1 MVCSFCRGTGPNALI
16 CSCDGCEGDPG
27 HSHNGVHQCKSHCKE
42 FKDKTD
48 EIFRELQEEF
58 YPPASTTDV
67 LPTRKKAKE
76 LATSINKEEWKEYDQ
91 DERRRQR
98 EAVAEFQEGLSRQAD
113 AVRRAEFRELLRR
126 REELQ
131 REAMAEARRK
141 EEVDRQRRIQ
151 VAHTRRLTD
160 VMMGE
165 IRNIPGHLVRESVQY
180 FGAPHRRDQEQSISI
195 LQRLT
200 NYLQNLQPVA
210 SVNNIRRA
218 LHFGVSNPTTTTTTT
233 DIKIK
238 TVKEPFE
245 SSECPV
251 CMEEFGKTDIMVTAC
266 GHKFHTTCMFTHLRK
281 ANNCPCCRGVLF

>member
-1 MVCSFCRGTGPNALI
+1 MVCSFCRGTGQ
-16 CSCDGCEGDPG
+16 GMGYGG
-27 HSHNGVHQCKSHCKE
+27 HESKIHCKE

-58 YPPASTTDV
+58 DSTVDGTTDV

-76 LATSINKEEWKEYDQ
+76 LATSRKKEEWKEHDQ
-91 DERRRQR
+91 DERIRQR
-98 EAVAEFQEGLSRQAD
+98 VEVSRQAN
-113 AVRRAEFRELLRR
+113 ALVMERVRIELSWQTEARIELRR
-126 REELQ
+126 Q
-131 REAMAEARRK
+131 Q
-141 EEVDRQRRIQ
+141 EVERQRVMM
-151 VAHTRRLTD
+151 VAHTSRLTD
-160 VMMGE
+160 VMNGE

-210 SVNNIRRA
+210 SVNNIRRS
-218 LHFGVSNPTTTTTTT
+218 LHFGVSNPTTTTTT

>member
-16 CSCDGCEGDPG
+16 WDNDI
-27 HSHNGVHQCKSHCKE
+27 HQCKSHCKE

-67 LPTRKKAKE
+67 LPTRKKAKD
-76 LATSINKEEWKEYDQ
+76 LATSRKKEEWKEHDQ
-91 DERRRQR
+91 ELRRRQRRQR
-98 EAVAEFQEGLSRQAD
+98 EAVSRQAN
-113 AVRRAEFRELLRR
+113 ALLVMERVRIEREW
-126 REELQ
+126 Q
-131 REAMAEARRK
+131 AEARIELRRQQ
-141 EEVDRQRRIQ
+141 EVERQRVMM
-151 VAHTRRLTD
+151 VAHTSRITD

-195 LQRLT
+195 LQRLA

-218 LHFGVSNPTTTTTTT
+218 LHFGVSNPTTTT

>member
-16 CSCDGCEGDPG
+16 WDNDI
-27 HSHNGVHQCKSHCKE
+27 HQCKSHCKE

-48 EIFRELQEEF
+48 EIFRELHEEF
-58 YPPASTTDV
+58 YSTDV

-98 EAVAEFQEGLSRQAD
+98 EAEAEFQEGLSRQAD

-126 REELQ
+126 REEERAE
-131 REAMAEARRK
+131 REAIAARQLVVGQEAEEIKRQGIIRKTHIDRLLAVDHGARIPDYLLIESITYFRSS
-141 EEVDRQRRIQ
+141 QRRNWQ
-151 VAHTRRLTD
+151 QLD
-160 VMMGE
+160 WMQ
-165 IRNIPGHLVRESVQY
+165 P
-180 FGAPHRRDQEQSISI
+180 I
-195 LQRLT
+195 LRII
-200 NYLQNLQPVA
+200 QNLQY
-210 SVNNIRRA
+210 
-218 LHFGVSNPTTTTTTT
+218 LHHLLPAAANVQRTLLSSNTTTTT

>member
-1 MVCSFCRGTGPNALI
+1 MVCSFCRGTGN
-16 CSCDGCEGDPG
+16 
-27 HSHNGVHQCKSHCKE
+27 NGVHESKTKCKE

-76 LATSINKEEWKEYDQ
+76 LATSRKKQEWKEHDQ

-98 EAVAEFQEGLSRQAD
+98 EEVSRQAN
-113 AVRRAEFRELLRR
+113 ALVMESVRIELRR
-126 REELQ
+126 RT
-131 REAMAEARRK
+131 EARTQ
-141 EEVDRQRRIQ
+141 EEVERQRVIGR
-151 VAHTRRLTD
+151 AHTSRLTD
-160 VMMGE
+160 AMNGE
-165 IRNIPGHLVRESVQY
+165 IRNIPRHLMRETIQY
-180 FGAPHRRDQEQSISI
+180 FGSSHRRNQEQSVAI

-200 NYLQNLQPVA
+200 NYLQNLRPGA
-210 SVNNIRRA
+210 SVNNIRRS
-218 LHFGVSNPTTTTTTT
+218 LHFGVSNPTTTTT

>member
-1 MVCSFCRGTGPNALI
+1 MVCSFCRGAGQGTGL
-16 CSCDGCEGDPG
+16 
-27 HSHNGVHQCKSHCKE
+27 GVHQSKSHCKE

-48 EIFRELQEEF
+48 EIFRELHEEF
-58 YPPASTTDV
+58 YYSTDV

-98 EAVAEFQEGLSRQAD
+98 EAEAEFQEGLSRQAD

-126 REELQ
+126 RAE
-131 REAMAEARRK
+131 REAIAEARRFEVRQEA
-141 EEVDRQRRIQ
+141 EEVKRQGI
-151 VAHTRRLTD
+151 
-160 VMMGE
+160 
-165 IRNIPGHLVRESVQY
+165 IRNTHIDRLRAVDNGARLEDYLLIETITY
-180 FGAPHRRDQEQSISI
+180 FQSSERRNWQQLDFMQPI
-195 LQRLT
+195 LRII
-200 NYLQNLQPVA
+200 QNLQY
-210 SVNNIRRA
+210 
-218 LHFGVSNPTTTTTTT
+218 LHHLLPAAANVQRTLLSSNTTTTT

-245 SSECPV
+245 SCECPV